1 MSNNLWLIVLLAA
14 SAGVILGAL
23 LVWLA
28 RRGQGSEL
36 ALLHQ
41 RLQQAQQDYHALQ
54 SQLASVHEET
64 RALRQQLAQAQ
75 ADKARLEEREKNQQ
89 EKVQWLEQSRDQL
102 KQEFEQL
109 SSKIFETR
117 SKQLQEQNRTGIEDL
132 LKPFREQMTEFRR
145 RVDQIH
151 SDDTRQQADLLAQI
165 RQLQTLNNQ
174 MVEDA
179 RNLTQALKGQNK
191 AQGNWGE
198 LILEKLLEASGLTR
212 GREYDTQ
219 VSVSDDEGQRKQ
231 PDVIVRLPDNKDV
244 IIDSKVSLVAWERY
258 CSAQDEDEKRQA
270 LDQHLLSLRNHVR
283 GLSDKKYEKLDAL
296 RSLDFVLLFV
306 PIEAAFLT
314 ALEADNQLYQDA
326 YSRNIV
332 LVSPT
337 TLLVTLRTINNI
349 WRNEYQNRNALDIAD
364 RAGRICDQV
373 ALVAESLGEV
383 GSRLEQAHKAWEK
396 TSDRLSSGR
405 GNLLR
410 QAHQLQE
417 MGAKARKQ
425 LPAPA
430 DEDLDDDVAEEQ
442 PLD

>member
-14 SAGVILGAL
+14 SAGVVLGAL

-117 SKQLQEQNRTGIEDL
+117 TKQLQEQNRTGIEDL

-425 LPAPA
+425 LPPPA
-430 DEDLDDDVAEEQ
+430 DDDLDDDVADEQ

>member
-1 MSNNLWLIVLLAA
+1 MSNNLWLIVLLAG
-14 SAGVILGAL
+14 SAGVVLGAL

-117 SKQLQEQNRTGIEDL
+117 TKQLQEQNRTGIEDL

-179 RNLTQALKGQNK
+179 RNLTQALKGQSK

-283 GLSDKKYEKLDAL
+283 GLSEKKYEKLDAL

-425 LPAPA
+425 LPPPA
-430 DEDLDDDVAEEQ
+430 DDDLDDDVAEEQ

>member
-14 SAGVILGAL
+14 SAGVMLGAL

-41 RLQQAQQDYHALQ
+41 RWQQAQQDYHALQ
-54 SQLASVHEET
+54 SQLASVHEEA

-117 SKQLQEQNRTGIEDL
+117 TRQLQEQNRTGIEDL

-179 RNLTQALKGQNK
+179 RNLTQALKGQSK

-283 GLSDKKYEKLDAL
+283 GLSEKKYEKLDAL

-425 LPAPA
+425 LPPPA
-430 DEDLDDDVAEEQ
+430 DDDLDDDVAEEQ

>member
-1 MSNNLWLIVLLAA
+1 MSNNLWLIALLAA

-117 SKQLQEQNRTGIEDL
+117 TKQLQEQNRTGIEDL

-179 RNLTQALKGQNK
+179 RNLTQALKGQSK

-283 GLSDKKYEKLDAL
+283 GLSEKKYEKLDAL

-425 LPAPA
+425 LPPPA
-430 DEDLDDDVAEEQ
+430 DDDLDDDVAEEQ

>member
-14 SAGVILGAL
+14 SAGVVLGAL
-23 LVWLA
+23 LVWMA

-75 ADKARLEEREKNQQ
+75 TDKARLEEREKNQQ

-117 SKQLQEQNRTGIEDL
+117 TKQLQEQNRTGIEDL

-244 IIDSKVSLVAWERY
+244 VIDSKVSLVAWERY

-425 LPAPA
+425 LPPPA
-430 DEDLDDDVAEEQ
+430 DDDLDTDVADEQ

>member
-14 SAGVILGAL
+14 SAGVVLGAL

-117 SKQLQEQNRTGIEDL
+117 TKQLQEQNRTGIEDL

-258 CSAQDEDEKRQA
+258 CSAQGEDEKRQA

-430 DEDLDDDVAEEQ
+430 
-442 PLD
+442 

>member
-14 SAGVILGAL
+14 SAGVVLGAL

-117 SKQLQEQNRTGIEDL
+117 TKQLQEQNRTGIEDL

-198 LILEKLLEASGLTR
+198 LILEKILEASGMTR
-212 GREYDTQ
+212 GRE
-219 VSVSDDEGQRKQ
+219 
-231 PDVIVRLPDNKDV
+231 
-244 IIDSKVSLVAWERY
+244 
-258 CSAQDEDEKRQA
+258 
-270 LDQHLLSLRNHVR
+270 
-283 GLSDKKYEKLDAL
+283 
-296 RSLDFVLLFV
+296 
-306 PIEAAFLT
+306 
-314 ALEADNQLYQDA
+314 
-326 YSRNIV
+326 
-332 LVSPT
+332 
-337 TLLVTLRTINNI
+337 
-349 WRNEYQNRNALDIAD
+349 
-364 RAGRICDQV
+364 
-373 ALVAESLGEV
+373 
-383 GSRLEQAHKAWEK
+383 
-396 TSDRLSSGR
+396 
-405 GNLLR
+405 
-410 QAHQLQE
+410 
-417 MGAKARKQ
+417 
-425 LPAPA
+425 
-430 DEDLDDDVAEEQ
+430 
-442 PLD
+442 

>member
-117 SKQLQEQNRTGIEDL
+117 TKQLQEQNRTGIEDL

-425 LPAPA
+425 LPPPA
-430 DEDLDDDVAEEQ
+430 DDDLDDDVADEQ

>member
-14 SAGVILGAL
+14 SAGVVLGAL

-75 ADKARLEEREKNQQ
+75 TDKARLEEREKNQQ

-117 SKQLQEQNRTGIEDL
+117 TKQLQEQNRTGIEDL

-244 IIDSKVSLVAWERY
+244 VIDSKVSLVAWERY

-306 PIEAAFLT
+306 PIEAAFLS

-425 LPAPA
+425 LPPPA
-430 DEDLDDDVAEEQ
+430 DDDLDDDVADEQ

>member
-117 SKQLQEQNRTGIEDL
+117 TKQLQEQNRTGIEDL

-425 LPAPA
+425 LPPPA
-430 DEDLDDDVAEEQ
+430 DDDLDADVAEEQ

>member
-117 SKQLQEQNRTGIEDL
+117 TKQLQEQNRTGIEDL

-244 IIDSKVSLVAWERY
+244 VIDSKVSLVAWERY

-425 LPAPA
+425 LPPPA
-430 DEDLDDDVAEEQ
+430 DDDLDDDVAEEQ